1 MHGDVWGLCGHL
13 AAFCGVLVGFA
24 AFEGIGWH
32 YGRSLGCMEWSGI
45 GAVEGV

>member
-24 AFEGIGWH
+24 AFEGIGLALWEEFGLH
-32 YGRSLGCMEWSGI
+32 GMVWDGG
-45 GAVEGV
+45 G